1 MKRRAYI
8 GLGANLHA
16 NLRAN
21 TYTNP
26 HANQQNNPQTDPQ
39 TNPQP
44 SLDQALQSAITR
56 LTQSQDILLL
66 QQSDFWRT
74 RPVDAT
80 GPDFCNA
87 VIEIET
93 ALSAEDLLNH
103 LLAIE
108 SEFGRMR
115 TYQNAPRTLDL
126 DLIAM
131 EGICIQLPSLTVPHP
146 RAHERAFVLV
156 PLCQINPSVL
166 LGAQHAQAPGEQ
178 AQALKPASHWL
189 AQLTTSQLGDVAP
202 W

>member
-21 TYTNP
+21 TY
-26 HANQQNNPQTDPQ
+26 

-146 RAHERAFVLV
+146 RAHQRAFVLV

-178 AQALKPASHWL
+178 AQALKPANHWL